1 LRTIFFL
8 AAGII
13 LCFSSHFEKRE
24 KNGLLIIME
33 IGDLVTVRLEETG
46 TTRFLLPG
54 IIFNKFEGEERTM
67 YSVFTKGATVIVSD
81 SDLGP
86 IDLSLRMG

>member
-1 LRTIFFL
+1 
-8 AAGII
+8 
-13 LCFSSHFEKRE
+13 
-24 KNGLLIIME
+24 ME

-54 IIFNKFEGEERTM
+54 IIFDKFVGEKRMM
-67 YSVFTKGATVIVSD
+67 YDVYTKGSIVTVTD

-86 IDLSLRMG
+86 IDMSLRMGK